1 MNIELFIAKRIIKG
15 KASQG
20 NISRPIV
27 KIAIAAIAIGLAVM
41 IVSVAIVTGFKKE
54 IQNKVVGFGSHIQII
69 PSNSRFS
76 YETSPINKNQ
86 TFVKTIME
94 VEGVTHIQ
102 QFATKAGIIKSNDET
117 QGIVLKGVAE
127 DFNWNFFEKHL
138 EKGSVLQISETE
150 INDKVLISTYIS
162 GLMKLN
168 LNSEFEAF
176 FIDEDNQ
183 LRPRKL
189 IVGGIYNSGLEEFDK
204 QFVIID
210 IKHVQKIN
218 YWNTDQ
224 VSGFEVA
231 TDDFKRINDVKE
243 NIMRHLGL
251 AITEDGTALTVQSIK
266 ERYPQEFDW
275 LELQDINVWVIL
287 IIMVIVAAI
296 NMVSSLLILILERT
310 QLIGILKA
318 LGSPNWSI
326 RKIFLYN
333 AAYLVAKGLFWGN
346 LIGIGLCLIQW
357 YFHIIPLDPSTY
369 YINTVPVNL
378 NFLNIFFLNLGTFS
392 IIVFLLIIPSM
403 IITRISPIK
412 AIQFN

>member
-15 KASQG
+15 STG
-20 NISRPIV
+20 TSNISGPIV

-41 IVSVAIVTGFKKE
+41 IVSVAIVTGFKQE
-54 IQNKVVGFGSHIQII
+54 IQNKVVGFGSHIQIMS
-69 PSNSRFS
+69 SNSRYS
-76 YETSPINKNQ
+76 YETAPIDRNQ
-86 TFVKTIME
+86 PFVNTITS
-94 VEGVTHIQ
+94 VDGVKHIQ
-102 QFATKAGIIKSNDET
+102 QFATKAGIIKAGDET

-127 DFNWNFFEKHL
+127 DFNWDFFSKHL
-138 EKGSVLQISETE
+138 EQGNILVIIEKERT
-150 INDKVLISTYIS
+150 NKVLISSYIS
-162 GLMKLN
+162 NLMKLEI
-168 LNSEFEAF
+168 NSEFEAF
-176 FIDEDNQ
+176 FIDEDNK

-189 IVGGIYNSGLEEFDK
+189 TVGGIYNSGLEEFDK

-218 YWNTDQ
+218 YWNSNQ
-224 VSGFEVA
+224 VSGFEIA
-231 TDDFKRINDVKE
+231 IDDFKRIDEVKS
-243 NIMRHLGL
+243 NIEKHLGL

-275 LELQDINVWVIL
+275 LELQDINVWVII

-326 RKIFLYN
+326 RKVFLYN

-346 LIGIGLCLIQW
+346 LFGIGLCLIQY
-357 YFHIIPLDPSTY
+357 YFHLIPLDPSTY

-378 NFLNIFFLNLGTFS
+378 NLVHILLLNLGSFS
-392 IIVFLLIIPSM
+392 IIVFLLMVPSM
-403 IITRISPIK
+403 IISRISPIK